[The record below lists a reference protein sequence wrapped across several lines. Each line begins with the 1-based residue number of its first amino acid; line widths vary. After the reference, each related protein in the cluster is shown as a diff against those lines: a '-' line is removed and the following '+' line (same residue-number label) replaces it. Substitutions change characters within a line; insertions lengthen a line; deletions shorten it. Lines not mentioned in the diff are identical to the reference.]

1 MNIKKQFSIPGCFL
15 TALDILCVFA
25 VGILL
30 DVSIVVRWCKPP
42 GHFAY
47 SEALP
52 ELYLDS

>member
-52 ELYLDS
+52 ELYL